1 MAAVSKQ
8 PSTEVKDVRTVDT
21 VSQFKETQ
29 KNLKKAEKNLNEK
42 TEARQ
47 KKEAEIYKKEGQSFT
62 PEFKKNGVISYQT
75 KDENQPSALP
85 EVKITRAEMDKK
97 VSKELDEEEK
107 AFDKWKIAN
116 YENNMARVNSEDTT
130 LYDKTIGTPI
140 RAISDLLSPLTS
152 GESQTIT
159 DEQGNKTFLPSY
171 SELKQQKVKQDSS
184 KLGGL
189 IQDIGYNATKILGA
203 GAIDAVSGGLGGKA
217 LYWTDMATDNY
228 KNAINQGYTGK
239 QAAANTLIS
248 TGSEFLTERL
258 LGGVSK
264 TLTGGKV
271 SELQSGISKAVNKFI
286 NNPKYSNIIGSMG
299 AEGTEE
305 FVQEWIGALNNKL
318 TLGEDIDYE
327 QTLKDALYSFGVG
340 AGSGGVVTGT
350 IGGGLAPQDFTNQTT
365 NVSAQNGNNTLS
377 KVQSLND
384 TERNALITATQKRK
398 AGQPLDQNDIAA
410 INVINNKPID
420 VNAQAQNE
428 VQKIQQAVQNG
439 EMSLED
445 ANNVLQSINNEM
457 QQNQEIYSE
466 PMTEQEGN
474 EYYDDYAK
482 TLDNVEEPQA
492 TEENKK
498 QEEPKKK
505 RFENLY
511 EKDEK
516 ELDEIFNLQ
525 REGKELNSKQ
535 KEKLK
540 YFERK
545 EKGLKNP
552 EINSEIER
560 FNDVRSDYGIYKRF
574 NPEKFDYTMLDKA
587 KETIQGNRYGR
598 TKQEWLDVA
607 KNIGM
612 QAENLDSK
620 ALKKYAFESFA
631 AANPYTDMNKQG
643 NKRTKL
649 ELHEWVKSVYDGAKV
664 GTKQET
670 SQPSINN
677 QVEQKIETQENNI
690 NNKTKYRTSD
700 KTREGKDVFNIVPP
714 SERGTKPGV
723 ISVEGKISKIND
735 MDVGT
740 YYDEMQEKYIT
751 ADLESGL
758 RIGSGKTENSSIKNA
773 TKAINEHP
781 DMDFAKQREKMSIL
795 TGATKERIA
804 NRDYLDID
812 TNAPI
817 EDTLREVKT
826 LEELKRVDRKYSS
839 VAETEEQQEII
850 DDAIF
855 RKEQELKDI
864 NKQLQDGERINDHTL
879 KYKGYYIMSPS
890 PNVGYDYK
898 SLEDSNYY
906 SVNGNADGTD
916 NRANW
921 INSIG
926 EAKQYIDDLTD
937 IGIMKDR
944 TIQNDKKIKQDGTN
958 DYEEYQNKLKAQIDE
973 ARKKIG
979 DDFADNMEK
988 QRQEYNERHQLENNV
1003 YEATKSKPVDN
1014 DKINDSFFKEHTSDF
1029 DGKTGTRTQD
1039 GTVTSMKLQKG
1050 ENLAKLTFTENEDKI
1065 WIDELYVKNQKQGF
1079 GSEIVN
1085 SIKNYA
1091 EKNGKYVEA
1100 FKELSSAKGF
1110 WDKTIRNNQAK
1121 QNISATKEG
1130 NAQQKIT
1137 ADTLKKMSS
1146 DLSKELNESFK
1157 LKKGEAYSRTPQT
1170 MVKNT
1175 AMYENAP
1182 MISDFKRET
1191 IVHTVMSDE
1200 AAKIDVEARYKENGS
1215 LEENAAYIRGL
1226 LQSDKRLTKND
1237 KALAIYTMK
1246 EALEQG
1252 NKEIADGIISDLT
1265 VLDVEAGQWVQASKL
1280 IKQMT
1285 PVGQLQTFIKMVN
1298 NSVQKGNPRFKNVKI
1313 TDEMV
1318 NKVLDC
1324 YDENNKWDE
1333 AKFAKNMEE
1342 FKENIQSQMT
1352 PTLMDKFN
1360 SIRMLGMLG
1369 APRTHIRNV
1378 IGNMGNVGLRMS
1390 KNINARVM
1398 ESILI
1403 KDQSQRTRTFKP
1415 ATKEIKDYV
1424 SNIAK
1429 EEVLGGNKY
1438 NDTKTE
1444 LENNLK
1450 TFNENHKGMAKIVN
1464 PISKAMNKL
1473 SGGNS
1478 WLLDREDKLFS
1489 SFAYKRSLQEF
1500 LAARGMETV
1509 EDINSN
1515 PKILAEGKEFAMQ
1528 QALEAT
1534 YRQDSELAAAISN
1547 YVKKSEK
1554 PNAKKTD
1561 KFLGTIVEANI
1572 PFKKTPI
1579 NIAKTGVEFSPI
1591 GLTNGISDILVN
1603 VRNGKVEMSQAIDEI
1618 SKGITGLGLLGIGV
1632 LLAHN
1637 GFELTAADD
1646 DKEKKAKYDKSL
1658 GEMEYSIKVGDRYY
1672 DLSWMAPSS
1681 MPLYTG
1687 IELYQALVKEQKLDG
1702 NAVVNTLAKTIDP
1715 LSSMSLLEGLSKSV
1729 KSYSKTPGEFISK
1742 FTLSSLENYVTQYVP
1757 TLLSQIANMSD
1768 DKKRTTTPS
1777 GDSSFTEFDKTW
1789 NSIKIKVPGLRQTLP
1804 EQTDAWGRTQ
1814 MNESPG
1820 LRFFNSFFNP
1830 ANNSKDK
1837 KDATDREIERL
1848 YNELGEDSYWSTR
1861 SLPKMDFDKFVTISK
1876 EKHNLSNEELVKYK
1890 KTYGKIAKDGADK
1903 LIKTKEYKN
1912 ATDEEKGQ
1920 MLSSLYD
1927 YANQKAKEEYGKS
1940 HNLNYDGYKLDQL
1953 YSIVDAYNIPIEK
1966 VVSNKSIQQLK
1977 ADSNMT
1983 AKQKKIQ
1990 AVDNID
1996 GLTGLQKD
2004 ALKRKF
2010 TMFMGNPGY
2019 KENEYALVDAVNNS
2033 NILQEEKDDIKR
2045 FLSLD

>member
-8 PSTEVKDVRTVDT
+8 PSTEVKDVRTIKTNDDGYTETNKKYGDYKYQDYANKKDYKIYTKDNKSYYYDEKRKKYVDMDEQSMT
-21 VSQFKETQ
+21 TKKLDNKEYKSAVKQGYKGERTYDS
-29 KNLKKAEKNLNEK
+29 KNNQIEPSKVADKVALESSDLTKEEKEK
-42 TEARQ
+42 
-47 KKEAEIYKKEGQSFT
+47 YKKSLIKQEKQQG
-62 PEFKKNGVISYQT
+62 
-75 KDENQPSALP
+75 
-85 EVKITRAEMDKK
+85 
-97 VSKELDEEEK
+97 KEL
-107 AFDKWKIAN
+107 N
-116 YENNMARVNSEDTT
+116 YVRKSG
-130 LYDKTIGTPI
+130 IG
-140 RAISDLLSPLTS
+140 
-152 GESQTIT
+152 
-159 DEQGNKTFLPSY
+159 
-171 SELKQQKVKQDSS
+171 
-184 KLGGL
+184 
-189 IQDIGYNATKILGA
+189 
-203 GAIDAVSGGLGGKA
+203 IDAVTGAINNQIVNPNSVIQENVVQPLSNAGRIYESGKMNNELALEWYKKMQGKPNKAEEIQSKVDTFNRFNQDVASGDVGFVGNTIQNLNTQVESLKNQGIAATLGGLGGA
-217 LYWTDMATDNY
+217 
-228 KNAINQGYTGK
+228 AIGGVAGVKSGNPIGGASKGFKLGSKLGYTVGSTPYMYQLEAGNQYK
-239 QAAANTLIS
+239 DLI
-248 TGSEFLTERL
+248 EM
-258 LGGVSK
+258 
-264 TLTGGKV
+264 
-271 SELQSGISKAVNKFI
+271 GISDKKAKKVAKAVGTINAAIESGENIVDLLSFEGAGKIASNEIKNKAA
-286 NNPKYSNIIGSMG
+286 KKMG
-299 AEGTEE
+299 EE
-305 FVQEWIGALNNKL
+305 FTDIINE
-318 TLGEDIDYE
+318 LGEDNAKSYL
-327 QTLKDALYSFGVG
+327 TRLYGGEIADNVLSTYGKNIVSESVEETAQEAVG
-340 AGSGGVVTGT
+340 
-350 IGGGLAPQDFTNQTT
+350 IGGERYATNSEGIERDGSQDLQRLGKAFVAGGGSALVLGAPT
-365 NVSAQNGNNTLS
+365 SIAGNTAS
-377 KVQSLND
+377 YAIAKVQSLNNA
-384 TERNALITATQKRK
+384 ERNALITATQKRK

-428 VQKIQQAVQNG
+428 VQQIQQAVQNG

-505 RFENLY
+505 RFENLD

-677 QVEQKIETQENNI
+677 QVEQNIETQQNNI
-690 NNKTKYRTSD
+690 NATQKLENRVSGD
-700 KTREGKDVFNIVPP
+700 KLLDAQDFINEVKDVGANVDDNGYVTVYHQTTPENAKKILDSGRMSSKEQAVFFSTSQNA
-714 SERGTKPGV
+714 SQSDGRGSTKL
-723 ISVEGKISKIND
+723 EFKIPAEELELDDIFSDNADVKIN
-735 MDVGT
+735 
-740 YYDEMQEKYIT
+740 
-751 ADLESGL
+751 LN
-758 RIGSGKTENSSIKNA
+758 GKK
-773 TKAINEHP
+773 
-781 DMDFAKQREKMSIL
+781 
-795 TGATKERIA
+795 
-804 NRDYLDID
+804 DID
-812 TNAPI
+812 VSKYLVRNNNIPVEMEKENLLKVTP
-817 EDTLREVKT
+817 ET
-826 LEELKRVDRKYSS
+826 LEPK
-839 VAETEEQQEII
+839 TQEINNYL
-850 DDAIF
+850 
-855 RKEQELKDI
+855 KE
-864 NKQLQDGERINDHTL
+864 
-879 KYKGYYIMSPS
+879 
-890 PNVGYDYK
+890 NVP
-898 SLEDSNYY
+898 L
-906 SVNGNADGTD
+906 
-916 NRANW
+916 
-921 INSIG
+921 
-926 EAKQYIDDLTD
+926 
-937 IGIMKDR
+937 
-944 TIQNDKKIKQDGTN
+944 
-958 DYEEYQNKLKAQIDE
+958 
-973 ARKKIG
+973 
-979 DDFADNMEK
+979 
-988 QRQEYNERHQLENNV
+988 RQ
-1003 YEATKSKPVDN
+1003 
-1014 DKINDSFFKEHTSDF
+1014 
-1029 DGKTGTRTQD
+1029 
-1039 GTVTSMKLQKG
+1039 
-1050 ENLAKLTFTENEDKI
+1050 
-1065 WIDELYVKNQKQGF
+1065 
-1079 GSEIVN
+1079 
-1085 SIKNYA
+1085 
-1091 EKNGKYVEA
+1091 
-1100 FKELSSAKGF
+1100 
-1110 WDKTIRNNQAK
+1110 
-1121 QNISATKEG
+1121 
-1130 NAQQKIT
+1130 
-1137 ADTLKKMSS
+1137 
-1146 DLSKELNESFK
+1146 
-1157 LKKGEAYSRTPQT
+1157 GEAYSRTPQT
-1170 MVKNT
+1170 AVNSMRL
-1175 AMYENAP
+1175 YENSP
-1182 MISDFKRET
+1182 EISDFKRET
-1191 IVHTVMSDE
+1191 LTHIVATDK
-1200 AAKIDVEARYKENGS
+1200 AAKIDASEKYKENGS

-1265 VLDVEAGQWVQASKL
+1265 VLDVEAGQWAQASKL

-1285 PVGQLQTFIKMVN
+1285 PAGQLQTFIKMVN

-1473 SGGNS
+1473 SDGNS

-1500 LAARGMETV
+1500 LTARGMETV
-1509 EDINSN
+1509 EDVNSN

-1757 TLLSQIANMSD
+1757 TLLSQIANMRD

-1977 ADSNMT
+1977 ADSNMA

-2033 NILQEEKDDIKR
+2033 NISQEEKDDIKR